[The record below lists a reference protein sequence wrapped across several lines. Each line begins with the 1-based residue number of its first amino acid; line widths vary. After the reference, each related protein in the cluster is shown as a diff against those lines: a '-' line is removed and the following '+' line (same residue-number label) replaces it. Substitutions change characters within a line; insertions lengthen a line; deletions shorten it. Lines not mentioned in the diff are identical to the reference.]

1 MGISYGRPTIARGG
15 KGIKYTENGNIY
27 GMHIFYS
34 SDFFVLLE
42 DRTCDYLIVAG
53 GGSGCRGNNGPAG
66 GGAGGLILTSSNI
79 TKGAYSVVIGAGG
92 IGTANYLSYN
102 GNDSSCFDLTAIGG
116 GGAGRSGY
124 PGKDGG
130 SGGGNSYYLN
140 VSSSYGGVALQPSS
154 NPGIGYGAPITRR
167 TSSMPRGGGTG
178 GEQPGA
184 NYFDGLTVWG
194 NVYGIGGFNYNTN
207 GPGRANTGD
216 GGGGVSGLVAAP
228 NNVATNGGSGIVIIR
243 YQI

>member
-1 MGISYGRPTIARGG
+1 MGISYGRQTIARGG

-102 GNDSSCFDLTAIGG
+102 GNDSSCFDLTVIGG

-130 SGGGNSYYLN
+130 SGGGNLFLDEASL
-140 VSSSYGGVALQPSS
+140 SLSF
-154 NPGIGYGAPITRR
+154 
-167 TSSMPRGGGTG
+167 RG
-178 GEQPGA
+178 
-184 NYFDGLTVWG
+184 
-194 NVYGIGGFNYNTN
+194 
-207 GPGRANTGD
+207 
-216 GGGGVSGLVAAP
+216 
-228 NNVATNGGSGIVIIR
+228 
-243 YQI
+243 